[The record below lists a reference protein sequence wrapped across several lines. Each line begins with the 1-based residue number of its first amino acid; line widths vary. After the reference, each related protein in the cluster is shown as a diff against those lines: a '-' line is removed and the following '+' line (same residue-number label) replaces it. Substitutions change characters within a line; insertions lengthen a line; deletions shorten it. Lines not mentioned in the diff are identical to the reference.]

1 MTGVLLVSGRAGR
14 HLVVIVAARAEP
26 GRRRGGGRGGARGG
40 GRRGGGGTGALAATL
55 FVDEVEEDV
64 AEVHGPLFE
73 SVADIVTV
81 MGGGWGGVGR
91 VGGGGGGRHRGGGTV
106 TRAD

>member
-1 MTGVLLVSGRAGR
+1 MTGVLLVSGRAAGR

-40 GRRGGGGTGALAATL
+40 GRRGGTGALAATL

-81 MGGGWGGVGR
+81 MGGGRGGVGR

-106 TRAD
+106 TRTD

>member
-40 GRRGGGGTGALAATL
+40 GRRGGGTGALAATL
-55 FVDEVEEDV
+55 FVDEVEEDI

-81 MGGGWGGVGR
+81 MGRGWGGVGR
-91 VGGGGGGRHRGGGTV
+91 VGGGGGRHRGGGTV

>member
-40 GRRGGGGTGALAATL
+40 GRRGGGTGALAATL
-55 FVDEVEEDV
+55 FVDEVEEDI

-81 MGGGWGGVGR
+81 MGGGRGGVGR
-91 VGGGGGGRHRGGGTV
+91 VGGGGRHRGGGTV